1 MRIQRPAAPEVELE
15 QAREEF
21 REFIYHAIHDLQQS
35 LRAVNA
41 SSEMLVGLCADS
53 TDERAIRCRHY
64 ICEGTGRMASLLTDI
79 AAYFD
84 GEGRALH
91 LAETSLNAVLTQVR
105 QQMSDDLQKSGAVV
119 TQDPLP
125 TVTCDFFAIATVF
138 RHLIDNA
145 CKFRG
150 LEAPSIHVGS
160 TRHEAEWILSVRDNG
175 LGFNPDYAKTL
186 FQPFKRLHGKEYPG
200 NGLGLALAKKIL
212 DKHGGRIWVEPVAG
226 RGSTFL
232 FSIPVD

>member
-1 MRIQRPAAPEVELE
+1 MKIERPSAPEVELE
-15 QAREEF
+15 QAREAF
-21 REFIYHAIHDLQQS
+21 REFIYRAAHDLHQY

-41 SSEMLVGLCADS
+41 SSEMLVGLYADS

-64 ICEGTGRMASLLTDI
+64 IQEGTDRMASLLRDM
-79 AAYFD
+79 AAYCD
-84 GEGRALH
+84 GDGRELQ

-105 QQMSDDLQKSGAVV
+105 QQMSDELQKSGAVV

-138 RHLIDNA
+138 HHLIDNA

-150 LEAPSIHVGS
+150 ADAPAIHVGS
-160 TRHEAEWILSVRDNG
+160 ARHEGEWILSVRDNG
-175 LGFNPDYAKTL
+175 VGINPDYADAL

-200 NGLGLALAKKIL
+200 SGLGLALAKRIL
-212 DKHGGRIWVEPVAG
+212 DQHGGRIWVEPVSG
-226 RGSTFL
+226 RGSI
-232 FSIPVD
+232 FSFSLPVD